1 MNSKQA
7 PPSPSEA
14 ARAMQKRAAAVR
26 WEKLS
31 PEERSQQMRTLRL
44 KKIRRKYVVT
54 VIQDHRA
61 DQRYP
66 FTVTV
71 RSARHGGF
79 SCDVQGK
86 NLAHLLNNAA
96 DAIFARE
103 EPTPSPRDSE

>member
-1 MNSKQA
+1 
-7 PPSPSEA
+7 
-14 ARAMQKRAAAVR
+14 MQKRAAAVR

-31 PEERSQQMRTLRL
+31 PEDRSQQMRALRL
-44 KKIRRKYVVT
+44 KKIRRKYVLT
-54 VIQDHRA
+54 VIQDHRPS
-61 DQRYP
+61 QNYP
-66 FTVTV
+66 FAVTV

-103 EPTPSPRDSE
+103 EGIPVPLSEEPNR